1 MNKPV
6 ILTIDD
12 DPAVLGAIDR
22 DLRHQY
28 RHEYRVMKASS
39 PSEGLETAQALA
51 ARHTPVA
58 MFIVDQRMPEMSGID
73 LLREAMKLHPNSRRV
88 LLTAYADTEVAIKG
102 INEIG
107 LDHYLMKPWDPPEM
121 RLYPVIDDLL
131 GEWRA
136 RTRPTFEG
144 IRVLGSQWS
153 PQSFAA
159 KEFLSRNRVPYEWV
173 DVDQDPAAH
182 TLLESITHDVTK
194 LPVILFPDG
203 SNLVAPTT
211 SALAR
216 KAGLQTQA
224 SQPFY
229 DVIVVGGGPAG
240 LANAVYAASEGLRTV
255 LVESQAAGGQA
266 GTSSMIENYLGFP
279 AGVTGADLAQRA
291 TMQAKKFGAEL
302 LTGQEVVGLRR
313 EDPYRIVVLGDG
325 TELSAYTVVITTGM
339 SARTLEAPG
348 VEALNG
354 RGVYYGAAM
363 TEAARVRDR
372 EITVVG
378 GANSAGQGALFF
390 SRYASR
396 VTMLIRANDLLPMM
410 SHYLVDRVRA
420 TPNVDVV
427 CSVEVACVNGDGSLH
442 SVVVK
447 SVATGA
453 ERVIP
458 CVAMFVFI
466 GVKPHT
472 DAFAGVLERDEQGF
486 VITGADLPKE
496 HGRPRGW
503 TLERDPFM
511 FETSIP
517 GVFAAGDVRAGAN
530 RRVAAAVGEGSAAIY
545 SVHRYLR
552 TV

>member
-1 MNKPV
+1 MSKPV
-6 ILTIDD
+6 ILAIDD

-28 RHEYRVMKASS
+28 RHEYRVMKAASAN
-39 PSEGLETAQALA
+39 EGLETAQALA
-51 ARHTPVA
+51 ARNTPIS
-58 MFIVDQRMPEMSGID
+58 MFLVDQRMPEMSGIE
-73 LLREAMKLHPNSRRV
+73 LLREAMKLHPQSRRV
-88 LLTAYADTEVAIKG
+88 LLTAYADTEVAIQG

-107 LDHYLMKPWDPPEM
+107 LDHYLMKPWDPPEL
-121 RLYPVIDDLL
+121 RLYPVLDDLL

-136 RTRPTFEG
+136 RTRPGFVG

-182 TLLESITHDVTK
+182 ALAESLTKDLTK
-194 LPVILFPDG
+194 LPVVVFPDG
-203 SNLVAPTT
+203 SHLTAPTT
-211 SALAR
+211 AELAT
-216 KAGLQTQA
+216 KAGLHTHA
-224 SQPFY
+224 TRPFY

-240 LANAVYAASEGLRTV
+240 LANAVYAASEGLHTV

-291 TMQAKKFGAEL
+291 TMQARKFGAEL
-302 LTGQEVVGLRR
+302 LMGQEVVGLRR
-313 EDPYRIVVLGDG
+313 EDPYRIVKLGDG
-325 TELSAYTVVITTGM
+325 TELTAYTVVITTGM
-339 SARTLEAPG
+339 TARTLDAPG

-363 TEAARVRDR
+363 TEAARCRGK
-372 EITVVG
+372 EICIVG

-396 VTMLIRANDLLPMM
+396 VTMLIRAKDLLPMM
-410 SHYLVDRVRA
+410 SHYLADRIRA
-420 TPNVDVV
+420 TPNIDVV
-427 CSVEVACVNGDGSLH
+427 CGVEVSCVNGDGALA
-442 SVVVK
+442 SVVIR
-447 SVATGA
+447 SIESGEQRTL
-453 ERVIP
+453 P
-458 CVAMFVFI
+458 TVAMFVFI
-466 GVKPHT
+466 GVQPHT
-472 DAFAGVLERDEQGF
+472 DAFDGVLERDEAGF

>member
-1 MNKPV
+1 MTKPV
-6 ILTIDD
+6 ILAVDD

-28 RHEYRVMKASS
+28 RLQYRVMKASS
-39 PSEGLETAQALA
+39 AAEGLETAQELA
-51 ARHTPVA
+51 KRNTPIA
-58 MFIVDQRMPEMSGID
+58 MFIVDQRMPEMSGIE

-88 LLTAYADTEVAIKG
+88 LLTAYADTDVAIVG

-107 LDHYLMKPWDPPEM
+107 LDHYLMKPWDPPEL
-121 RLYPVIDDLL
+121 RLYPVLDDLL
-131 GEWRA
+131 AEWSA
-136 RTRPTFEG
+136 RTRPTFDG

-173 DVDQDPAAH
+173 DVDQDATAH
-182 TLLESITHDVTK
+182 ALVESLTGDVTK
-194 LPVILFPDG
+194 LPVIAFPDG
-203 SNLVAPTT
+203 SHLVAPTT
-211 SALAR
+211 AALAT
-216 KAGLQTQA
+216 KAGLQTHA
-224 SQPFY
+224 KQPFY

-291 TMQAKKFGAEL
+291 TMQARKFGAEL
-302 LTGQEVVGLRR
+302 LTGQEVVTLRR

-325 TELSAYTVVITTGM
+325 TELTAYTVVITTGM
-339 SARTLEAPG
+339 SARTLSAPG

-363 TEAARVRDR
+363 TEAARCRDR
-372 EITVVG
+372 EIVIVG

-396 VTMLIRANDLLPMM
+396 VTMLIRAADLLPGM
-410 SHYLVDRVRA
+410 SNYLADRIRA
-420 TPNVDVV
+420 TPNIDVV
-427 CSVEVACVNGDGSLH
+427 CGVEVACVNGDGSLS
-442 SVVVK
+442 SVVAK
-447 SVATGA
+447 SVTTGA

-458 CVAMFVFI
+458 SVAMFVFI
-466 GVKPHT
+466 GVQPHT
-472 DAFAGVLERDEQGF
+472 DAFAGVVERDESGF
-486 VITGADLPKE
+486 IITGADLPKE

-503 TLERDPFM
+503 PLERDPFM
-511 FETSIP
+511 FETNIP